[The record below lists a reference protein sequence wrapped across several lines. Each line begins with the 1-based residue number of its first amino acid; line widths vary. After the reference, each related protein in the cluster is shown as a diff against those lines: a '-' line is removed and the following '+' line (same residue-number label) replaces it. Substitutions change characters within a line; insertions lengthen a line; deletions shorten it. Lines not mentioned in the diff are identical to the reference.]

1 MTGRDAASGRPCA
14 PAGKPYHA
22 VEPMEQRR
30 PNVVLVVDD
39 NAANR
44 ALAQATLEDEGYRV
58 LLAASGEDGI
68 AAFLRDRPDCV
79 LLDIQMPGMD
89 GVTACRRIRESPGGA
104 DVPVVFLTA
113 QRDVDTF
120 DRAQLAGGDDFLT
133 KPVRPAEL
141 VLRVEAAMK
150 LHRISLERNELVELL
165 RRQRDDVM
173 RLQLQREQLIAF
185 LVHDLK
191 NPVHAI
197 KLNSELIGR
206 DKALA
211 ARSQTAAASI
221 KSDSESLL
229 RMIMNLLDLS
239 KADEGRLVPV
249 RQPIEIA
256 ELAAEIAGAMAVRA
270 RSAEVEIVADV
281 APQTLHADPDLIR
294 RVLENLVDNAIRHA
308 PAETQVRISSVA
320 HGATVELRVADAGPG
335 VPPDLRDRVFERF
348 VQGDAGP
355 RSSRGLGLAFCKL
368 AIEAQGGAIWIED
381 ASPGAVFCLRL
392 DAAA

>member
-1 MTGRDAASGRPCA
+1 
-14 PAGKPYHA
+14 
-22 VEPMEQRR
+22 MEERR
-30 PNVVLVVDD
+30 HNVVLVVDD

-44 ALAQATLEDEGYRV
+44 ALAKATLEDEGYRV
-58 LLAASGEDGI
+58 LLAASGEDGL
-68 AAFLRDRPDCV
+68 AAFVRDRPDCV

-89 GVTACRRIRESPGGA
+89 GVTACQRIRELPGGA

-133 KPVRPAEL
+133 KPFRPSEL
-141 VLRVEAAMK
+141 VLRIEAAMK
-150 LHRISLERNELVELL
+150 LHRISLERNELTLLL

-191 NPVHAI
+191 NPVHSI

-206 DKALA
+206 DKALSG
-211 ARSQTAAASI
+211 RSQSAAASI
-221 KSDSESLL
+221 RSDSESLL

-249 RQPIEIA
+249 REPIEVA
-256 ELAAEIAGAMAVRA
+256 ELVAEIAAAMAPRA
-270 RSAEVEIVADV
+270 RSAEIELVAEV
-281 APQTLHADPDLIR
+281 APHTIRADRDLIR
-294 RVLENLVDNAIRHA
+294 RVLENLVDNALRHA
-308 PAETQVRISSVA
+308 PAETQVRISSAA
-320 HGATVELRVADAGPG
+320 HGPSIELRVADAGPG
-335 VPPDLRDRVFERF
+335 VPLALRDRVFERF

-355 RSSRGLGLAFCKL
+355 RGSRGLGLAFCKL

-381 ASPGAVFCLRL
+381 ANPGAIFCIRL
-392 DAAA
+392 DAGS